1 MDNELI
7 KKYKQEMLNIKNRAV
22 PTQVTPEN
30 QNTQPI
36 PPLAPN
42 SDSTEDS
49 VGYLTAIVSTIRGL
63 YPVPN
68 AKVTIFTGNAD
79 QMNIIDTAV
88 TDQSGKTKVFTLPTP
103 QKNLSLDSNNAT
115 IPYSK
120 YNMLV
125 TADGYVDNIHLNIPV
140 FSGVTS
146 IQRSNMLLRE
156 TAGVNKGAQIF
167 NEENNYNL

>member
-1 MDNELI
+1 M
-7 KKYKQEMLNIKNRAV
+7 
-22 PTQVTPEN
+22 
-30 QNTQPI
+30 
-36 PPLAPN
+36 
-42 SDSTEDS
+42 
-49 VGYLTAIVSTIRGL
+49 
-63 YPVPN
+63 PN

-125 TADGYVDNIHLNIPV
+125 TADGYIDNIHLNIPV

>member
-7 KKYKQEMLNIKNRAV
+7 EKYKQDMLNSYKDA
-22 PTQVTPEN
+22 EN
-30 QNTQPI
+30 T
-36 PPLAPN
+36 
-42 SDSTEDS
+42 DS
-49 VGYLTAIVSTIRGL
+49 VGFLTAVVSTIRGL

-79 QMNIIDTAV
+79 QMNIIDTAI
-88 TDQSGKTKVFTLPTP
+88 TDQSGKTKVFSLPTP
-103 QKNLSLDSNNAT
+103 QKSLSLDSNNAT

-125 TADGYVDNIHLNIPV
+125 TADGYVDNVHLNIPI

-156 TAGVNKGAQIF
+156 TAGDKKVSQIF